1 MNKEKLIF
9 IHIPK
14 TAGTSIKKLF
24 LNDNDFSLLTNLKKH
39 EPIYNIKKN
48 NINDYNK
55 YKKFAIVRNPY
66 DRIVSSYFFLQK
78 MNIKNFFQT
87 IEFNEWIK
95 NPCKHPCKL
104 LPGLTKYLLLAP
116 QYLWIDETV
125 NILKYE
131 NLNKELNTFLNKKVN
146 LPKINNSIHEH
157 YLNYYNNKSL
167 NIIYHRY
174 KEDFKKFNYK
184 KL

>member
-14 TAGTSIKKLF
+14 TAGTSIKKLL
-24 LNDNDFSLLTNLKKH
+24 LN
-39 EPIYNIKKN
+39 
-48 NINDYNK
+48 YNK
-55 YKKFAIVRNPY
+55 YKKFTIVRNPY

>member
-1 MNKEKLIF
+1 
-9 IHIPK
+9 
-14 TAGTSIKKLF
+14 
-24 LNDNDFSLLTNLKKH
+24 
-39 EPIYNIKKN
+39 
-48 NINDYNK
+48 
-55 YKKFAIVRNPY
+55 
-66 DRIVSSYFFLQK
+66 
-78 MNIKNFFQT
+78 
-87 IEFNEWIK
+87 
-95 NPCKHPCKL
+95 
-104 LPGLTKYLLLAP
+104 LAP